1 MASGRTTLFDMPER
15 HFEIDPESVP
25 RNGLFRSR
33 GLDMFTNAMDHNISQ
48 LARAVKERSF
58 PGAVVCDVGCWDGER
73 FLEYAPP
80 DAELIGLERN
90 DEAVEVARRN
100 GIGALPAN
108 IEEHWPLDDQSVDM
122 VISNQ
127 VIEHVTDTDHFTLE
141 TFRVLRPG
149 GTACIS
155 TENLASWHNIVAS
168 ILGWQPFSLT
178 NVSTA
183 QASIGNPLS
192 NLRHLENLGSGWQHV
207 RVFAYR
213 GLIELFQAHGF
224 VDVHI
229 KGAGYYPLPSRFGA
243 WDPRHAAFITV
254 VATRP
259 M

>member
-1 MASGRTTLFDMPER
+1 MRSPSIRTMGSGRTTLFDMPER

-108 IEEHWPLDDQSVDM
+108 IEEHWPLDDNRSTWSFPIRSSNTLQILT
-122 VISNQ
+122 IS
-127 VIEHVTDTDHFTLE
+127 
-141 TFRVLRPG
+141 RLRPF
-149 GTACIS
+149 
-155 TENLASWHNIVAS
+155 EYYVQVEQLASRRRIS
-168 ILGWQPFSLT
+168 
-178 NVSTA
+178 
-183 QASIGNPLS
+183 
-192 NLRHLENLGSGWQHV
+192 
-207 RVFAYR
+207 RV
-213 GLIELFQAHGF
+213 GTTLL
-224 VDVHI
+224 
-229 KGAGYYPLPSRFGA
+229 
-243 WDPRHAAFITV
+243 
-254 VATRP
+254 
-259 M
+259 